1 MLFFFLIHCNLAA
14 NMYVRVHREKN
25 DGEAVL
31 PNPVRVLLNGV
42 STGVSPKNK
51 PSVRT
56 HREPLIGWELT

>member
-1 MLFFFLIHCNLAA
+1 
-14 NMYVRVHREKN
+14 MYVRVHREKN